1 VLASGFY
8 RHGGYKTNPG
18 WENRP
23 SRSVVALEVKR
34 SAVQTACTTF
44 GFLITLVTVT
54 MLLLITKQAASTDQ
68 FSRQYNTSC
77 TTCHTAFPKL
87 NDIGLAFK
95 DAGFQFSEE
104 DASFIATPQT
114 LLSLPVTGVR
124 TSRMAFRSPAY
135 ATPLSSIT
143 NLEMRALQQKYF
155 HELSTA
161 GTQIS
166 SLPFPHH
173 FYLSL
178 ALDVDERTEKRSDQ
192 RSLRFAKF
200 DGDTV
205 LEVAGNYY
213 AAYPRD
219 QIVPHQRVRQT
230 LEDILLPVLKV
241 LLAHFEANPDVH
253 GYVLEV
259 SHHVQGRVLGVSCE
273 TAENVALALPQH
285 SAVKLVAAQNSHER
299 QALLGEVQLF
309 LNSKPITLPPAGN
322 PR

>member
-1 VLASGFY
+1 M
-8 RHGGYKTNPG
+8 HNP
-18 WENRP
+18 NCLHNFRF
-23 SRSVVALEVKR
+23 VIA
-34 SAVQTACTTF
+34 
-44 GFLITLVTVT
+44 LVTAT
-54 MLLLITKQAASTDQ
+54 MLPLIPKEAYSTDQ

-77 TTCHTAFPKL
+77 TSCHTAFPKL

-104 DASFIATPQT
+104 DTSFIATPQT
-114 LLSLPVTGVR
+114 LLSLPDTSVP

-135 ATPLSSIT
+135 ATLLSSIT

-155 HELSTA
+155 HELTCA

-166 SLPFPHH
+166 SLRFPHH

-178 ALDVDERTEKRSDQ
+178 ALDVNERTEKRSDQ

-205 LEVAGNYY
+205 LEVTGNYY

-219 QIVPHQRVRQT
+219 QIVPDQRVRQT
-230 LEDILLPVLKV
+230 LEDILLPMLKV
-241 LLAHFEANPDVH
+241 LLVQFEANPDVH

-259 SHHVQGRVLGVSCE
+259 SHHVRGKVLGVSWE

-285 SAVKLVAAQNSHER
+285 SAVKLVAAQNSSER
-299 QALLGEVQLF
+299 QALLGEVQVF
-309 LNSKPITLPPAGN
+309 LNSKAITLPPTGDL
-322 PR
+322 R

>member
-1 VLASGFY
+1 M
-8 RHGGYKTNPG
+8 
-18 WENRP
+18 
-23 SRSVVALEVKR
+23 RSPNCLHNFR
-34 SAVQTACTTF
+34 
-44 GFLITLVTVT
+44 FLITLVTVA
-54 MLLLITKQAASTDQ
+54 MLLLIPKEAYSTDQ
-68 FSRQYNTSC
+68 FSRQHNTSC

-114 LLSLPVTGVR
+114 LLSLPVTDVR
-124 TSRMAFRSPAY
+124 ASKMAFRSPAY

-143 NLEMRALQQKYF
+143 DTEMRTLQQKYF
-155 HELSTA
+155 KELTSA

-166 SLPFPHH
+166 YLSFPHH

-200 DGDTV
+200 NGDTV
-205 LEVAGNYY
+205 LEVTGNYY

-219 QIVPHQRVRQT
+219 QIGPDQRVRQT
-230 LEDILLPVLKV
+230 LEDILLPMLKV
-241 LLAHFEANPDVH
+241 LLAQFQANPDVQ

-259 SHHVQGRVLGVSCE
+259 SHHVRGKVSGVSWE
-273 TAENVALALPQH
+273 TAENVALALPQQV
-285 SAVKLVAAQNSHER
+285 AVKFVAAQNSSDR
-299 QALLGEVQLF
+299 QDLAGEVQVF
-309 LNSKPITLPPAGN
+309 LNSKAITLRPTGKS
-322 PR
+322 R